1 MTEIDHINYH
11 VHIRQSRNFE
21 SAKWWLQTRYS
32 LHFPAKTNL
41 VLATATMATV
51 AVSTAAAAATESSG
65 SASSTGTSVVAVPTV
80 SGTTPVAAGA
90 SKLGSRIVYSAA
102 GVEIVCRP
110 YLVCEEL
117 EKLSQESS
125 QDFIASLDHSKI
137 VNPVSVEI
145 LNG

>member
-1 MTEIDHINYH
+1 M
-11 VHIRQSRNFE
+11 
-21 SAKWWLQTRYS
+21 
-32 LHFPAKTNL
+32 
-41 VLATATMATV
+41 
-51 AVSTAAAAATESSG
+51 
-65 SASSTGTSVVAVPTV
+65 
-80 SGTTPVAAGA
+80 AAGA